1 MNRAEGAMADIFND
15 KENLIHIAAA
25 IFLFGFL
32 FRDQIILR
40 SLVIVGNCFYVL
52 YYYVV
57 VDHPLWGG
65 IFWSVVGIVI
75 NIGMIGW
82 IMADRSRFGLAAHEL
97 ALHARFGTLTPGEFR
112 RLMRAGT
119 WHTATHDTLLS
130 EEGRPLPALAYVIDG
145 AVTVEKGSGHIDLEA
160 PMFIGEVAF
169 VTDHPASATVR
180 VRAGARYVTWEMET
194 LRKLLLR
201 APGLRV
207 GLGAALNEDMAR
219 KVARA

>member
-1 MNRAEGAMADIFND
+1 MADILND

-25 IFLFGFL
+25 IFLCGFL
-32 FRDQIILR
+32 FRDQIMLR
-40 SLVIVGNCFYVL
+40 SLVIVGNCVYVL

-65 IFWSVVGIVI
+65 IFWSVVGIII
-75 NIGMIGW
+75 NIGMIAW

-112 RLMRAGT
+112 RLMRVGT
-119 WHTATHDTLLS
+119 WHTATNDIVLS
-130 EEGRPLPALAYVIDG
+130 EEGRPQRALAYVIEG
-145 AVTVEKGSGHIDLEA
+145 GVTVAKGDGRIDLEA
-160 PMFIGEVAF
+160 PLFIGEVAF
-169 VTDHPASATVR
+169 VTDHPASATATG
-180 VRAGARYVTWEMET
+180 RAGARYVTWDMET

-201 APGLRV
+201 TPGLRV

-219 KVARA
+219 KIARA